1 MSTPE
6 LSKKAILSHCKHLDI
21 ESGNL
26 IKLILDL
33 NLSDKT
39 DDDYINLV
47 KKNFAE
53 TQKDYRDYIFCL
65 RELRFK
71 TRLK

>member
-6 LSKKAILSHCKHLDI
+6 LSKKTILSHCRHLDI
-21 ESGNL
+21 ESGNA
-26 IKLILDL
+26 IRLILDL

-47 KKNFAE
+47 KQNSID
-53 TQKDYRDYIFCL
+53 TLKDYRDYIFCL

-71 TRLK
+71 TRGK